1 MAPGTRLSTV
11 NYKASCSKGLSC
23 SYFLF
28 PLAVLDVWL
37 YRIPTKS
44 SGYLMW
50 LKARVNANPFCE
62 LHTSQHCTR
71 VSQGKRVKLKTK
83 HSSLTL
89 LLVARKPTP
98 SDFQHIIPI
107 TRDRTPVVTDLCCLL
122 RLVLKTEECGKSTEG
137 RSHPKYTRNKENR
150 VVALQWVA
158 EVNER

>member
-23 SYFLF
+23 SYF
-28 PLAVLDVWL
+28 PPPPAVLDVWL
-37 YRIPTKS
+37 YHIPTKS

-50 LKARVNANPFCE
+50 LKARVNTNPFCE
-62 LHTSQHCTR
+62 LHTSQNCTQ
-71 VSQGKRVKLKTK
+71 VSQGKRVRIKTK
-83 HSSLTL
+83 HIAVTTHSSLTL

-98 SDFQHIIPI
+98 SDFQHVIPI

-137 RSHPKYTRNKENR
+137 PIPNTLGIRKTEWQHYSG
-150 VVALQWVA
+150 
-158 EVNER
+158 